1 MCVGFHG
8 TRTVKTPN
16 TLISTSDTAS
26 TLFAATAGA
35 VPVAEA
41 TAVSPA
47 TAKMNASWAAFFG
60 ERYTETLMHAGVGRN
75 TNRLKKKVE
84 KNLKFLVDH
93 GFD

>member
-1 MCVGFHG
+1 VCWFS
-8 TRTVKTPN
+8 RYAYRETPN

-41 TAVSPA
+41 TAVSHA

-60 ERYTETLMHAGVGRN
+60 ERYTETLMHAGVGN
-75 TNRLKKKVE
+75 TDRLKKKVE